1 MEKDLPREKLLKY
14 GRSSLTDDEV
24 LSLLIGSG
32 TKDINVF
39 DLSKMIMD
47 ELMTFSNLE
56 DLNVT
61 DLMHFKGVGL
71 SKACTI
77 ISALEL
83 SKRLRLNKINKTK
96 LLNPKDIIR
105 YVYGDYLNVN
115 YEILTCIYLDKE
127 RQIISKYSL
136 KSSSNLM
143 IEMNLNELLRRA
155 LIVKAHMVIL
165 IHNHPSGNITPSES
179 DLYNT
184 NEFGRKLAGFK
195 IELIDHYVIYEKT
208 YYSIRFK
215 MKGKIK

>member
-1 MEKDLPREKLLKY
+1 MKDVLPREKLLKY

-39 DLSKMIMD
+39 DLSKIIMD

-71 SKACTI
+71 SKASTI

-83 SKRLRLNKINKTK
+83 YKRLRINKTNKTK

-115 YEILTCIYLDKE
+115 YELLTCIYLDKE
-127 RQIISKYSL
+127 RQILSKYSV

-143 IEMNLNELLRRA
+143 VEMNLNELLRRA

-165 IHNHPSGNITPSES
+165 IHNHPSGNVTPSES

-184 NEFGRKLAGFK
+184 NEFGRKLAEFK

>member
-1 MEKDLPREKLLKY
+1 MKDVLPREKLLKY

-71 SKACTI
+71 SKASTI

-83 SKRLRLNKINKTK
+83 YKRLRINKTNKTK
-96 LLNPKDIIR
+96 LLNPKDII
-105 YVYGDYLNVN
+105 
-115 YEILTCIYLDKE
+115 K
-127 RQIISKYSL
+127 
-136 KSSSNLM
+136 
-143 IEMNLNELLRRA
+143 
-155 LIVKAHMVIL
+155 
-165 IHNHPSGNITPSES
+165 PP
-179 DLYNT
+179 
-184 NEFGRKLAGFK
+184 
-195 IELIDHYVIYEKT
+195 
-208 YYSIRFK
+208 
-215 MKGKIK
+215 

>member
-1 MEKDLPREKLLKY
+1 MLKDLPREKLLKY

-39 DLSKMIMD
+39 DLSKMIID

-61 DLMHFKGVGL
+61 DLMRYKGVGL

-83 SKRLRLNKINKTK
+83 YKRLRINKTNKTK

-105 YVYGDYLNVN
+105 YVYGDYLNIN
-115 YEILTCIYLDKE
+115 YELLTCIYLDKE
-127 RQIISKYSL
+127 RQIISKYSV

-143 IEMNLNELLRRA
+143 VEMDLNELLRRA

-165 IHNHPSGNITPSES
+165 IHNHPSGNVIPSEA
-179 DLYNT
+179 DYINT
-184 NEFGRKLAGFK
+184 REFGKKLAEFK

-208 YYSIRFK
+208 YYSVKFK